1 MVTTKTVAP
10 RRDAPESDGRAQ
22 RHARERIVRRAF
34 VVDDDPATRHLLGEV
49 VADLG
54 WQAERFASL
63 GAVRVALR
71 RAQPDLVILDDDLPD
86 GTGGDFAVE
95 LRANAH
101 LRSLPIIFCT
111 AAAPPRRREIGR
123 IAPVL
128 GKPFDL
134 ATLERMLEEAA
145 SGRI

>member
-1 MVTTKTVAP
+1 MAPTDLVAR
-10 RRDAPESDGRAQ
+10 RRDAPQPNRRAQ
-22 RHARERIVRRAF
+22 GHACERTVRRAF
-34 VVDDDPATRHLLGEV
+34 VVDDDPATRRLLGEV

-63 GAVRVALR
+63 GAVRAALR
-71 RAQPDLVILDDDLPD
+71 REQPDLVILDDDLPD

-111 AAAPPRRREIGR
+111 AAALPRRREIGR

-145 SGRI
+145 PGRS